1 MSITNFG
8 QARDYLLQ
16 YPPKWALY
24 IPQQYASYDRIDEPG
39 GSSNPSER
47 KNYAFPYRELS
58 YYDVVVDGRDW
69 LDRMGR
75 RYTRRGLRP
84 PSHQVWLHYILPSYR
99 TTVTGGNCQSA
110 GVNNGTGRP
119 FNGGNLFVLF
129 STAADLWNRRL
140 DWGGNLAF
148 VQRDNAN
155 ALAFMC
161 WISTWSERKYLVRWL
176 DRPDTFWDAILEALC
191 QRSGID
197 APCCTENLRGFYID
211 DWIDWHKLVTGGTP
225 AGEYHTPV
233 AASSLYTNAQAIE
246 AWRQFYVQA
255 KRILREHD
263 AFKSERPANYAPEI
277 CSNTYSA
284 QGLDTSLSASAYSN
298 PYVIP
303 PDGYITQTVYVNRNS
318 WAWDWYTNPNRRT
331 DSIMVEEWYWH
342 PYRTQLITGNI
353 YRSAATGAWNRDARI
368 LTALRHGA
376 TVYLQVPQALS
387 RDDYEAKVLQIA
399 KFWSTYRN
407 EFQGR
412 IFFVERNHREV
423 PRVNENDPETRIP
436 FVPYNGNPLD
446 RRAGYPQPVS
456 RLLRWNYDQNPEF
469 RPIKLTL
476 DPGEAQ

>member
-1 MSITNFG
+1 MSITNFN

-24 IPQQYASYDRIDEPG
+24 LGEQYMGYDRIDEPG
-39 GSSNPSER
+39 GSSNPNER
-47 KNYAFPYRELS
+47 KNYALPYQELA
-58 YYDVVVDGRDW
+58 YYDVLADGRPW
-69 LDRMGR
+69 LDRVAR

-84 PSHQVWLHYILPSYR
+84 PSHQVWLPYVVPEYR

-110 GVNNGTGRP
+110 GVNNGTGRS
-119 FNGGNLFVLF
+119 FAAGNLFVLF
-129 STAADLWNRRL
+129 PTAADLWNRRF

-155 ALAFMC
+155 ALAFVC
-161 WISTWSERKYLVRWL
+161 WVSTWTERKYFVRWL

-197 APCCTENLRGFYID
+197 APCCTENIRGIYFD
-211 DWIDWHKLVTGGTP
+211 GWNEWHKAVTGRTP
-225 AGEYHTPV
+225 YAGYFTPIDP
-233 AASSLYTNAQAIE
+233 SSLYTDAQAVQ
-246 AWRQFYVQA
+246 AWRQLYVQV

-263 AFKSERPANYAPEI
+263 AVKSERPPNYSPEF
-277 CSNTYSA
+277 CSNTYDVFEL
-284 QGLDTSLSASAYSN
+284 QTSTSSTAYSN
-298 PYVIP
+298 PYVVP
-303 PDGYITQTVYVNRNS
+303 ADGYITQTIYVNRNH

-331 DSIMVEEWYWH
+331 DSIMVEEWYWRLYH
-342 PYRTQLITGNI
+342 IELVPGTSNI
-353 YRSAATGAWNRDARI
+353 YRSVVSGNNQRDAKI
-368 LTALRHGA
+368 LTALRHGLK
-376 TVYLQVPQALS
+376 VYLQVPHAIS
-387 RDDYEAKVLQIA
+387 RDDYEAKVLRIA
-399 KFWSTYRN
+399 QFWSKYRT
-407 EFQGR
+407 EFPDR

-423 PRVNENDPETRIP
+423 PGGVP

-476 DPGEAQ
+476 DPGEPE